1 MKNIK
6 IKFDITHQAWDHNV
20 RLTSEGS
27 ENRKFCEY
35 RIADWDINRMQDKE
49 GISVYNLVSVER
61 NIQEIISDLDRQY
74 LEPAEDDVPQF
85 VKENIIDDIREMA
98 TLLAKRSVQEKK
110 SEIKKR
116 QRQEEIE
123 RNKREQEETQ
133 RLQEEERRRK
143 TNKVDIFAPE
153 PKEEKRQ
160 FSMSKELENSL
171 NEKLENEKAQS
182 QYKPKEKISH
192 PSLYKML
199 SLARIGQ
206 NILMVGPTGSG
217 KTYLSSEIANML
229 GRDFSSVSCCAGMS
243 ESWLSGWLLPIKEN
257 GTFDYVPSGFVE
269 MYENGG
275 VFLFDEMDAGDE
287 NTLIFINAALA
298 GDCFH
303 LPQRFHNRKVKRHK
317 NFVALAAANT
327 FGNGENDI
335 YSGRNQL
342 DGATLDRFR
351 AGVIEVDYS
360 EELERKKVHPEILRW
375 GWFVRHCIKVGSINK
390 AMSTRVMIDFTKQ
403 KEECGFSIV
412 DFNKSYFAD
421 WTNEEIRQVQN
432 TTGSLDIVG
441 RMV

>member
-1 MKNIK
+1 MYPY
-6 IKFDITHQAWDHNV
+6 TV
-20 RLTSEGS
+20 
-27 ENRKFCEY
+27 
-35 RIADWDINRMQDKE
+35 
-49 GISVYNLVSVER
+49 LVSVHE

-74 LEPAEDDVPQF
+74 LEPAVDDVPQF
-85 VKENIIDDIREMA
+85 IKENIIDDIREMA
-98 TLLAKRSVQEKK
+98 MLLAKRNIQEKK
-110 SEIKKR
+110 SAIKKK
-116 QRQEEIE
+116 QREEAIE
-123 RNKREQEETQ
+123 RNRREQEETQ
-133 RLQEEERRRK
+133 RLQEEEKRRNRLVNR
-143 TNKVDIFAPE
+143 TKVLSTGHEQVIPIVDKAIKDVRSFGVAVSTAE
-153 PKEEKRQ
+153 KEKD
-160 FSMSKELENSL
+160 K
-171 NEKLENEKAQS
+171 
-182 QYKPKEKISH
+182 YKPKEKTSH
-192 PSLYKML
+192 PALYKML

-217 KTYLSSEIANML
+217 KTYLSSEIADML

-269 MYENGG
+269 MYEKGG

-303 LPQRFHNRKVKRHK
+303 LPQRFHSRKVKRHK
-317 NFVALAAANT
+317 DFVALAAANT

-360 EELERKKVHPEILRW
+360 EELERKKIHPEILQW
-375 GWFVRHCIKVGSINK
+375 GWFIRNCIKVGSINK
-390 AMSTRVMIDFTKQ
+390 AMSTRVMMDFTKQ
-403 KEECGFSIV
+403 KEECGFSIM

-432 TTGSLDIVG
+432 TTGSLGIVG